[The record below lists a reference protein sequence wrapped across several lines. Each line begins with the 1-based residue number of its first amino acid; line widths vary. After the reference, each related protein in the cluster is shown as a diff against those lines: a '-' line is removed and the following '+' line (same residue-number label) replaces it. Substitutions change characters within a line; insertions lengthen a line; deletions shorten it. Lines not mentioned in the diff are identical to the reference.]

1 MSDARTRVMQILDTE
16 RHYHVHTVTSDLL
29 RLVAAEIE
37 RLTAETCDLTARV
50 DLAQQNM
57 GVAEAERDEA
67 RALLLEF
74 KAALDTEDAALNEEG
89 YSSDERAA
97 HVREWVRR
105 AVDRANEVDRL
116 TAERDEARA
125 LLARCLP
132 AIPPSWPSW
141 MALRADVE
149 AALGKEQTNE

>member
-67 RALLLEF
+67 RALLARCVPTL
-74 KAALDTEDAALNEEG
+74 KQLLG
-89 YSSDERAA
+89 YERSHGWAENASAVDELATDIERALGDCGCR
-97 HVREWVRR
+97 HG
-105 AVDRANEVDRL
+105 VD
-116 TAERDEARA
+116 
-125 LLARCLP
+125 P
-132 AIPPSWPSW
+132 GG
-141 MALRADVE
+141 VE
-149 AALGKEQTNE
+149 HSETCAFHRGETP